1 MPPVLSFSMGTLGFL
16 LPFRESLF
24 SFFCCVFKACYGPYT
39 RCFRAGNEMN
49 ANANASSREGIYH
62 AYQHLRLQSLLLG
75 GGIEAD
81 IVITIAHDSS
91 SNSNCAFGELGAR
104 PGPLLYSASPFA
116 ATKGY
121 HWTRDAQSSIA
132 HDLRRNFILLLY
144 SVLFCNLAASRT
156 SGPVYT
162 FSFHLHSFS
171 TRSRPS
177 ARADRTHPQTR
188 FLAVGAEE
196 SMHLTPPHLSSPS
209 TQISTTSR
217 PRSRAPS

>member
-1 MPPVLSFSMGTLGFL
+1 MLRLV
-16 LPFRESLF
+16 
-24 SFFCCVFKACYGPYT
+24 K
-39 RCFRAGNEMN
+39 
-49 ANANASSREGIYH
+49 GIYH

-144 SVLFCNLAASRT
+144 SVFVLQSCGVTNVRARL
-156 SGPVYT
+156 YI
-162 FSFHLHSFS
+162 SFHLHSFS

-188 FLAVGAEE
+188 FLAVGAKE